1 MLHIENPLK
10 KHKFIEAKV
19 HLFQLKQDRGGGMK
33 NKKKEHIH
41 HFVQEFAF
49 EGTSDEK
56 ASRPKSNPFFSIDG
70 QLGMLKKQISEM
82 NARIE
87 KLEKLIESKV

>member
-1 MLHIENPLK
+1 
-10 KHKFIEAKV
+10 
-19 HLFQLKQDRGGGMK
+19 MK

-49 EGTSDEK
+49 EDSSDEK
-56 ASRPKSNPFFSIDG
+56 LSAPKSQTFFTIEG

-87 KLEKLIESKV
+87 KLEKLIATKV

>member
-1 MLHIENPLK
+1 
-10 KHKFIEAKV
+10 
-19 HLFQLKQDRGGGMK
+19 MK

-56 ASRPKSNPFFSIDG
+56 ESTPKSEPFLTIDG
-70 QLGMLKKQISEM
+70 QLGMLKKQISDM

-87 KLEKLIESKV
+87 NLEKIIESKV

>member
-1 MLHIENPLK
+1 
-10 KHKFIEAKV
+10 
-19 HLFQLKQDRGGGMK
+19 MK

-41 HFVQEFAF
+41 HFVQEFGF
-49 EGTSDEK
+49 EDTTDEK
-56 ASRPKSNPFFSIDG
+56 ESKLKSQPFFTIDG

-87 KLEKLIESKV
+87 KLEEIIESKD

>member
-1 MLHIENPLK
+1 
-10 KHKFIEAKV
+10 
-19 HLFQLKQDRGGGMK
+19 MK

-49 EGTSDEK
+49 EDTSDEK
-56 ASRPKSNPFFSIDG
+56 ESRPKSEPFLSIDG
-70 QLGMLKKQISEM
+70 QLSMLKKQISEM

-87 KLEKLIESKV
+87 NLEKINEAKV

>member
-1 MLHIENPLK
+1 
-10 KHKFIEAKV
+10 
-19 HLFQLKQDRGGGMK
+19 MK
-33 NKKKEHIH
+33 DKKKEHMH

-49 EGTSDEK
+49 EGSSDEK
-56 ASRPKSNPFFSIDG
+56 ESTTKSQTFFTIEG

-87 KLEKLIESKV
+87 KLEKLIESKL

>member
-1 MLHIENPLK
+1 
-10 KHKFIEAKV
+10 
-19 HLFQLKQDRGGGMK
+19 MK

-41 HFVQEFAF
+41 HFVQEFAY
-49 EGTSDEK
+49 EGTSDKEG
-56 ASRPKSNPFFSIDG
+56 SRPKSEPFFTIDG

-87 KLEKLIESKV
+87 KLEEIIDSKDLKN

>member
-1 MLHIENPLK
+1 
-10 KHKFIEAKV
+10 
-19 HLFQLKQDRGGGMK
+19 MK

-56 ASRPKSNPFFSIDG
+56 ESTPKSEPFFTIDG

-87 KLEKLIESKV
+87 KLEKIIESKVCLLYTSPSPRDRSVSRMPSSA

>member
-1 MLHIENPLK
+1 
-10 KHKFIEAKV
+10 
-19 HLFQLKQDRGGGMK
+19 MK

-41 HFVQEFAF
+41 HFVEEFAF
-49 EGTSDEK
+49 EGSSDEK
-56 ASRPKSNPFFSIDG
+56 VRAPKSQTFFTIEG

-87 KLEKLIESKV
+87 KLEKLIKSKV

>member
-1 MLHIENPLK
+1 
-10 KHKFIEAKV
+10 
-19 HLFQLKQDRGGGMK
+19 MK
-33 NKKKEHIH
+33 SKNKEHIH

-56 ASRPKSNPFFSIDG
+56 ESRAKSEPFFTIDG
-70 QLGMLKKQISEM
+70 QLGILKNQISEM

-87 KLEKLIESKV
+87 KLEKIIESKF

>member
-1 MLHIENPLK
+1 
-10 KHKFIEAKV
+10 
-19 HLFQLKQDRGGGMK
+19 MK
-33 NKKKEHIH
+33 SKNKEHIH

-49 EGTSDEK
+49 EDTSDEK
-56 ASRPKSNPFFSIDG
+56 ESRPKSEPFFTIDG

-87 KLEKLIESKV
+87 KLEKIIDSKF

>member
-1 MLHIENPLK
+1 
-10 KHKFIEAKV
+10 
-19 HLFQLKQDRGGGMK
+19 MK

-49 EGTSDEK
+49 EGSKDEK
-56 ASRPKSNPFFSIDG
+56 VRAPKSQTFFTIEG

-87 KLEKLIESKV
+87 KLEKVIESKV